1 MDITRNEYCKPSN
14 LTRSAPLLYSL
25 IGLLS
30 ASTAYAAAWDIN
42 PQVTVQEV
50 YSDNIE
56 LAPDGQEEGDFVT
69 ELTPAVSL
77 EGRGMR
83 YRVNLD
89 YGLQGLIYAD
99 DSSRNRI
106 NNLVTGDGQLEVFR
120 DHGFIDFGVN
130 YGPQNVGNVGT
141 VALDNIS
148 AVPRANVLSY
158 SVTPN
163 WVHDFGNYARANV
176 GYTYDEVISSTDDL
190 TDSSAHTVTGNI
202 HSGSHFETWLWSL
215 DFLEQYVDDEAFDD
229 TIRFR
234 NITGRTDYYIT
245 PHWAAIG
252 QLGYDD
258 DDFDSE
264 DDTSGVLWGVGLRWA
279 PRRQTFFEV
288 IGGERFFGPTFS
300 AQAEHTSRRLRF
312 VANYTEE
319 PTSVR
324 TTVLRNTAFAVLDP
338 FGQPIIDPVTGQP
351 QQLSVTTPVET
362 GEVVVNKSFSA
373 FGAYTGRYHDFELG
387 FTRYELD
394 YQLTGDSEEGMG
406 PNAAWTWRF
415 TQTSRS
421 RLGIQYIDE
430 EFRSGD
436 ESQYTIVDFA
446 LTRQFGRTLEA
457 SIGARYFNRDSTG
470 GLPEYQENR
479 AFLLLVKTF

>member
-1 MDITRNEYCKPSN
+1 MDITRNEYGKPSD
-14 LTRSAPLLYSL
+14 LTRSAPLLCSL
-25 IGLLS
+25 ICLLS
-30 ASTAYAAAWDIN
+30 SPGTYAAAWDIN

-83 YRVNLD
+83 YRVNVD

-106 NNLVTGDGQLEVFR
+106 NNLLTGDGQLEVFR

-148 AVPRANVLSY
+148 AVGRANVLSY

-163 WVHDFGNYARANV
+163 WVHEFGNYAVANV
-176 GYTYDEVISSTDDL
+176 GYTYDEVVSSSDDL
-190 TDSSAHTVTGNI
+190 TDSSAHTVTANI
-202 HSGSHFETWLWSL
+202 HNGSHFETWLWSL
-215 DFLEQYVDDEAFDD
+215 DFLEQYVDDEAFGD

-234 NITGRTDYYIT
+234 NVTGRTDYYFT

-264 DDTSGVLWGVGLRWA
+264 GDTSDVLWGVGFRWA
-279 PRRQTFFEV
+279 PRRQTFIEV
-288 IGGERFFGPTFS
+288 IGGERFFGKTFS
-300 AQAEHTSRRLRF
+300 AQAEHTSRRIRF

-324 TTVLRNTAFAVLDP
+324 TTVLRNTAFPVLDP
-338 FGQPIIDPVTGQP
+338 FGQPIINPVTGQP
-351 QQLSVTTPVET
+351 QQLNVLTPVET
-362 GEVVVNKSFSA
+362 GEVVINKSFNA
-373 FGAYTGRYHDFELG
+373 FGTYTGRYHDFALG

-394 YQLTGDSEEGMG
+394 YQLTGDSEESMG

-415 TQTSRS
+415 TPTARS

-430 EFRSGD
+430 EFRTGD
-436 ESQYTIVDFA
+436 ESQYTIVDLA
-446 LTRQFGRTLEA
+446 LTRQFGRGLEA
-457 SIGARYFNRDSTG
+457 SIGARYFNRDSSG
-470 GLPEYQENR
+470 AVPEYQENR

>member
-1 MDITRNEYCKPSN
+1 V
-14 LTRSAPLLYSL
+14 
-25 IGLLS
+25 
-30 ASTAYAAAWDIN
+30 YAAAWEIN

-56 LAPDGQEEGDFVT
+56 LAPEGAEEDDFVT
-69 ELTPAVSL
+69 ELTPAVAL

-89 YGLQGLIYAD
+89 YGLQGLIYAN

-106 NNLVTGDGQLEVFR
+106 NNLLTGDGQLEVFR

-148 AVPRANVLSY
+148 AVNRANVLAY

-163 WVHDFGNYARANV
+163 WVHQFGNFAVANV
-176 GYTYDEVISSTDDL
+176 GYTYDEVLSSSDDL
-190 TDSSAHTVTGNI
+190 TDSNAHTVTGNI
-202 HSGSHFETWLWSL
+202 HNGSHFEKWLWSL
-215 DFLEQYVDDEAFDD
+215 DYLEQYVNDDAFDD

-234 NITGRTDYYIT
+234 NVTGRTDYYFT

-258 DDFDSE
+258 DDFNSVD

-279 PRRQTFFEV
+279 PRRQTSIEV
-288 IGGERFFGPTFS
+288 IGGERFFGRAFS
-300 AQAEHTSRRLRF
+300 AQAEHTSRRLRM
-312 VANYTEE
+312 VASYSEE
-319 PTSVR
+319 PTTVR
-324 TTVLRNTAFAVLDP
+324 TTVLRNTAFPVLDP
-338 FGQPIIDPVTGQP
+338 FGQPIINPVTGQP
-351 QQLSVTTPVET
+351 QQLNVLTPVET
-362 GEVVVNKSFSA
+362 GEVVLNKVVNVFA
-373 FGAYTGRYHDFELG
+373 AYTGRQHDFELG
-387 FTRYELD
+387 FNRYELE
-394 YQLTGDSEEGMG
+394 YQLTGDTEESMG

-415 TQTSRS
+415 TPRSRS

-430 EFRSGD
+430 EFRTGD
-436 ESQYTIVDFA
+436 ESQYTIVDLA
-446 LTRQFGRTLEA
+446 LTRRFGRTLEA
-457 SIGARYFNRDSTG
+457 SIGGRYFNRDSTG
-470 GLPEYQENR
+470 AVPEYQENR